1 MSKKNSYSSFGFALA
16 FSSFPIYI
24 YTPIYYIE
32 IYKLDIFLIGI
43 ILLFLRILDAI
54 LDPLIGYYSSRISV
68 KKIKKYIFNICIL
81 FYAVSIYFL
90 FNPLHANPTISFI
103 IFLFLTTF
111 FFSILNI
118 NFYSLSVFF
127 KGEMSSSVSA
137 TREFNS
143 FLGMIFGAVIPGIL
157 LNFYNSEKAYF
168 IFSFFI
174 LCILFLFFFIFSR
187 NFLINLTTI
196 KFENEIK
203 RMHIS
208 SLFNKEYIW
217 FYTVHFI
224 SVLSAALPAV
234 MIIFFVNY
242 YLKLEAYTPLFIL
255 SYFLSAALS
264 LGIWKKLSLKYTKTY
279 SWLISMI
286 FSVITFSGVYF
297 LDQGDLFPYLLICIF
312 SGFASGGDISIPPSL
327 LTSKIIFDKVKTH
340 SAVFFGIYNFLNK
353 SALAIGSG
361 FAFIYLGYNG
371 INMAENAYNLE
382 ASKILILYSLIPL
395 ILKII
400 SIILLQVSPIYKK
413 I

>member
-43 ILLFLRILDAI
+43 VLLFLRILDAI
-54 LDPLIGYYSSRISV
+54 LDPLIGYYSSKLSV
-68 KKIKKYIFNICIL
+68 EKIKKYIFNVCIL

-90 FNPLHANPTISFI
+90 FNPLHTNPTISFI

-174 LCILFLFFFIFSR
+174 LCILFLFF
-187 NFLINLTTI
+187 L
-196 KFENEIK
+196 
-203 RMHIS
+203 
-208 SLFNKEYIW
+208 
-217 FYTVHFI
+217 
-224 SVLSAALPAV
+224 
-234 MIIFFVNY
+234 
-242 YLKLEAYTPLFIL
+242 
-255 SYFLSAALS
+255 YFLE
-264 LGIWKKLSLKYTKTY
+264 
-279 SWLISMI
+279 I
-286 FSVITFSGVYF
+286 F
-297 LDQGDLFPYLLICIF
+297 
-312 SGFASGGDISIPPSL
+312 
-327 LTSKIIFDKVKTH
+327 
-340 SAVFFGIYNFLNK
+340 
-353 SALAIGSG
+353 
-361 FAFIYLGYNG
+361 
-371 INMAENAYNLE
+371 
-382 ASKILILYSLIPL
+382 
-395 ILKII
+395 LKI
-400 SIILLQVSPIYKK
+400 
-413 I
+413 